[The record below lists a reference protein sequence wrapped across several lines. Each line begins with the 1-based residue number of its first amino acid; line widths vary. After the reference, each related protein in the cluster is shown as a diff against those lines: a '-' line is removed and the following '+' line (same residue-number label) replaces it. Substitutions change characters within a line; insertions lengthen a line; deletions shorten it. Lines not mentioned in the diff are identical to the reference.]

1 MGSPPRRHLT
11 IWGAILLFAT
21 FGVAPLHAQK
31 NCTKGIPC
39 GNTCISRDKVCH
51 VGSAGGSHPRDETG
65 RYIRSSSAKARFMK
79 MTGYPDGRP
88 GYVVDHII
96 PLACGGPDTPEN
108 MQWQTIEE
116 AKEKDRVERKECG
129 SANRD

>member
-1 MGSPPRRHLT
+1 MLT
-11 IWGAILLFAT
+11 HRCNWVVILLAILL
-21 FGVAPLHAQK
+21 APFSRAEAQQH
-31 NCTKGIPC
+31 CTKGIPC
-39 GNTCISRDKVCH
+39 GKTCISRDKVCH
-51 VGSAGGSHPRDETG
+51 IASGTGAHPRDETG

-108 MQWQTIEE
+108 MQWQTLEE
-116 AKEKDRVERKECG
+116 GKAKDKVERKECATG
-129 SANRD
+129 VP